1 MEEDKFE
8 KEKYGFDG
16 WSMLRHELEDL
27 DKEYIEMEGMKLKPS
42 QCFRIAN
49 SSLHV
54 IYNTNCPDSLKEKIE
69 AILAKYTDQNEN
81 YPLEQ
86 EFFFP

>member
-1 MEEDKFE
+1 MEHDKFE
-8 KEKYGFDG
+8 KQNVSEDE
-16 WSMLRHELEDL
+16 WSKLRHELEDL
-27 DKEYIEMEGMKLKPS
+27 DKEYVEIEGIKLKPS
-42 QCFRIAN
+42 QCFRITN
-49 SSLHV
+49 SSLRV

-69 AILAKYTDQNEN
+69 SILVKYNGEDEN